1 MNKESNDE
9 KYESIP
15 YESGEYDD
23 ETIPHDVIS
32 VMVDEQVSLLAA
44 WRIYKGLSLRDVS
57 EIIGISPVDIDR
69 EERSEHPERE
79 LVEKLAVIY
88 GCRIGQ
94 IID

>member
-1 MNKESNDE
+1 MNEELDDE

-15 YESGEYDD
+15 CESGEYDD
-23 ETIPHDVIS
+23 ETIPHDVIA

-44 WRIYKGLSLRDVS
+44 WRIYKGLSLQDVS
-57 EIIGISPVDIDR
+57 GMIGVSPADIDR
-69 EERSEHPERE
+69 EEGSGRPERE